1 MKKFTTYAVVS
12 AAALAMLAACGG
24 GGGGE
29 STPAVSTVAN
39 AFAAEAGVYKTIC
52 NIRSIYQGPNVPRKI
67 ESDIAILTI
76 TAPSGSD
83 KATVSAQGLTYSGSD
98 CVTASAKIED
108 FTIFGTAV
116 QLAGSKVITGVSG
129 AKPGTDKSGTV
140 KLGEVT
146 YSGITLSLGSFGN
159 VTLPVP
165 GTKAK
170 FGYLIEGSK
179 VYVLSGSPAA
189 DGLPTSFS
197 STVLIKQ

>member
-1 MKKFTTYAVVS
+1 MKKFTTYTVVS
-12 AAALAMLAACGG
+12 AVALAMLAACGG

-52 NIRSIYQGPNVPRKI
+52 RTSVIYQGPNLPPKF
-67 ESDIAILTI
+67 ESSISILTV
-76 TAPSGSD
+76 TVPSGSD
-83 KATVSAQGLTYSGSD
+83 KATVSVQEQSYAGNNCT
-98 CVTASAKIED
+98 TASAKNGDYTVTGI
-108 FTIFGTAV
+108 AV
-116 QLAGSKVITGVSG
+116 QLVGSKTITAVSG
-129 AKPGTDKSGTV
+129 AKRGPDKSGTA
-140 KLGEVT
+140 KLGEFT

-170 FGYLIEGSK
+170 FGYLIEGSN

-189 DGLPTSFS
+189 DGFPTSFS
-197 STVLIKQ
+197 STVLVKQ